1 MKRIAILSAALLLAG
16 AAHAADNTGTKA
28 NANTGFSLG
37 VGVDYSSGKYGTDTT
52 TDITSIPVTAK
63 YTAGNWTYKASLP
76 WLRVSGDPNV
86 LPGLGVVR
94 NGNPHGRGR
103 RNVVVG
109 APATP
114 IQSGTASGIGDLR
127 LAATYSFDTGSPLG
141 VDVTGN
147 VKIAT
152 ADADKGLG
160 TGANDYGV
168 AVDLYRDFSGTTVFG
183 GLGYTQLG
191 NTRFV
196 DVKGVGNANIGAS
209 WKVGGGSLGAMYDY
223 RQAASRI
230 GDPRSEVTGFYSFAP
245 AAASKLQVYASA
257 GLSNGSPDWGGGVSY
272 THGF

>member
-16 AAHAADNTGTKA
+16 AAHAADN
-28 NANTGFSLG
+28 GFSLG

-63 YTAGNWTYKASLP
+63 YTSGSWTYKASLP
-76 WLRVSGDPNV
+76 WVYVSGNPNV
-86 LPGLGVVR
+86 LPGLGAV
-94 NGNPHGRGR
+94 GNVNPKGRGHMGR
-103 RNVVVG
+103 VG
-109 APATP
+109 TPTTPATP
-114 IQSGTASGIGDLR
+114 AQSGTASGIGDLR
-127 LAATYSFDTGSPLG
+127 LAATYAFDTGSPLG
-141 VDVTGN
+141 IDVTGN

-160 TGANDYGV
+160 TGANDYGL

-183 GLGYTQLG
+183 GVGYTRLG
-191 NTRFV
+191 TTRYV
-196 DVKGVGNANIGAS
+196 DVNNVANANVGAS

-223 RQAASRI
+223 RQAASSLSS
-230 GDPRSEVTGFYSFAP
+230 PRSEVTGFYSFGTTP
-245 AAASKLQVYASA
+245 ASKMQVYATA